1 MELLPESPVS
11 ARRMSEAARL
21 VGVGPMAAVAG
32 TMAQLAVEA
41 GLAAGASEVIV
52 ENGGDIYLK
61 AAEPVVIGL
70 LTGTAELAEKLAFS
84 LGPRDTPVSICS
96 SSGKMGHSMS
106 QGECDLAV
114 AVAKDAS
121 LADAAA
127 TRAANLVRT
136 VEDVDRALELII
148 GIQGIDGVMIVKDDH
163 VGLAGQLPKLVKTQ

>member
-1 MELLPESPVS
+1 
-11 ARRMSEAARL
+11 
-21 VGVGPMAAVAG
+21 
-32 TMAQLAVEA
+32 
-41 GLAAGASEVIV
+41 
-52 ENGGDIYLK
+52 
-61 AAEPVVIGL
+61 
-70 LTGTAELAEKLAFS
+70 
-84 LGPRDTPVSICS
+84 
-96 SSGKMGHSMS
+96 
-106 QGECDLAV
+106 V